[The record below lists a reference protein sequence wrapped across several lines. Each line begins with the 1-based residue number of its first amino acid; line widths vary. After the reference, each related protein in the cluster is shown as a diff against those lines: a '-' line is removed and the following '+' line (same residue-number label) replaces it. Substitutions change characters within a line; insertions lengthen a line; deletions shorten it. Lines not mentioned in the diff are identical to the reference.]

1 MQKQK
6 IFLKEISLTL
16 IKDNNLELDNL
27 KFFVD
32 NKDFINAFV
41 IPGQKIFITK
51 GLIMKSKQT
60 EDIAGVIAHEIGH
73 ILGGHFT
80 NKIKA
85 MEKASMIS
93 IISSILAAG
102 AIAAGAGN
110 AAGALLLGGQQVGAA
125 GFLSFSRSQESL
137 ADQNAIKL
145 LKKSG
150 FSLQG
155 MLNIF
160 KFLEKSETLKKNQT
174 HII

>member
-1 MQKQK
+1 MRAFFFFLVT
-6 IFLKEISLTL
+6 IFFYRVNANNLNIIRDAETENFLKEISLTL
-16 IKDNNLELDNL
+16 VKDNNLELDNL

-73 ILGGHFT
+73 ILGGHFS
-80 NKIKA
+80 NKIKT

-102 AIAAGAGN
+102 AMLQELVMPQEPPVRWSASWCCWLLIFLTIA
-110 AAGALLLGGQQVGAA
+110 
-125 GFLSFSRSQESL
+125 R
-137 ADQNAIKL
+137 
-145 LKKSG
+145 
-150 FSLQG
+150 
-155 MLNIF
+155 
-160 KFLEKSETLKKNQT
+160 
-174 HII
+174 IIS